1 MCACASAKRGA
12 LKFRVR
18 RRRRWPRRWPTGCA
32 RPRQNAPRCSTRPQA
47 SSPVTRA
54 ATCMTVNWPDNKKG
68 AGGGHGALL
77 ARAQAGRAPA
87 PLCAGKRAACRF
99 VSFRVQQI
107 GLLLRAGLACGV
119 MFYIPSGVFRGSV
132 ERGRTPAHNAILRQ
146 RHFYLTMPG
155 SLRVR
160 YSCICLYIML
170 ISLEGIYAVVTNAC
184 LLLSGYYCSLQRLA
198 CVCGVLTLF

>member
-1 MCACASAKRGA
+1 MRACASAKRGA
-12 LKFRVR
+12 LRFRAR

-32 RPRQNAPRCSTRPQA
+32 RPRQNAPRCSTRPRA
-47 SSPVTRA
+47 SSPVTRT
-54 ATCMTVNWPDNKKG
+54 ATCMTVSWPDNKKG
-68 AGGGHGALL
+68 ANGAHGTLL

-87 PLCAGKRAACRF
+87 PLCAWKRAACRF
-99 VSFRVQQI
+99 VSIRVQQI
-107 GLLLRAGLACGV
+107 GLLLRGKLACGV
-119 MFYIPSGVFRGSV
+119 MLYIPSGTFRDSV

-146 RHFYLTMPG
+146 RHFYLTKPG

-170 ISLEGIYAVVTNAC
+170 ISLEGIYADVTNAC
-184 LLLSGYYCSLQRLA
+184 LLLSGYFCSLQRLA